1 MDLVLAM
8 AMDKGHS
15 DWIQVVLFP
24 LTLGAEP
31 RGLADELDVLKE
43 KEESRLTHRFLASGW
58 RIPFLLKWERL
69 GRRGCVDLKR
79 EIERFVLNVLSLG
92 CL

>member
-1 MDLVLAM
+1 MEQGGLKGGSVDLVLAM

-15 DWIQVVLFP
+15 DLIQVVLFP

-43 KEESRLTHRFLASGW
+43 
-58 RIPFLLKWERL
+58 
-69 GRRGCVDLKR
+69 RRNQD
-79 EIERFVLNVLSLG
+79 
-92 CL
+92 